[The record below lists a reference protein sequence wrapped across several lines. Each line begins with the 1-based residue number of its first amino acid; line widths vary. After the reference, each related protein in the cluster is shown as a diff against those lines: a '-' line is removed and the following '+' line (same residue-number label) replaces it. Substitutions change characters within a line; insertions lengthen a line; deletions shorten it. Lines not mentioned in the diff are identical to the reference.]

1 MIWGDHL
8 SSRRCDLDRT
18 YKPCVNYGLQDVLAF
33 QHWPHD
39 YYVLVT
45 LSKEERIPN
54 EDDLRTV

>member
-1 MIWGDHL
+1 M

-45 LSKEERIPN
+45 LSKKERIPN